1 MYPWIEK
8 MEAFP
13 AGGLVPGAGYV
24 QTFRCFSDSTQTIFY
39 YRRGFQTRALISCQI
54 FISYGAL
61 RHVEAA
67 FCLMFCRGIEKH
79 QENLYKYPAPGTTP
93 PADKCATFFIVH
105 VAFTGTSHQT
115 DAETYI

>member
-1 MYPWIEK
+1 

-79 QENLYKYPAPGTTP
+79 QKNLYKYPAPGTTP